1 MDKRKWLALMA
12 RIGLDHNIS
21 TYHVLLSHYQHKA
34 RYYHNANHINAVLAH
49 LAKVESLAN
58 DYDAI
63 ELALWFHDAIYKV
76 FSATNELD
84 SANFSASFLTKNSA
98 NKELT
103 SKVHALIMATEH
115 NAIPRMNDEQL
126 IVDID
131 LSILGCAPETYA
143 LFELWVRKEYRL
155 VPNFI
160 YRKKR
165 KAILTGFLDRE
176 RIYCHQYFY
185 QQLETSARTNIYH
198 AIKQL

>member
-1 MDKRKWLALMA
+1 
-12 RIGLDHNIS
+12 
-21 TYHVLLSHYQHKA
+21 
-34 RYYHNANHINAVLAH
+34 
-49 LAKVESLAN
+49 
-58 DYDAI
+58 
-63 ELALWFHDAIYKV
+63 
-76 FSATNELD
+76 
-84 SANFSASFLTKNSA
+84 
-98 NKELT
+98 
-103 SKVHALIMATEH
+103 MATEH